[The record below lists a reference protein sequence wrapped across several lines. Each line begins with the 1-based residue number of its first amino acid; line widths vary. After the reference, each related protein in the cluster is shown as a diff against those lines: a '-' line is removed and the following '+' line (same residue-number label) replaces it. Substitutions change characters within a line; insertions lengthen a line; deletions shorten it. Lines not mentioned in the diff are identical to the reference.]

1 MLIFFIGAE
10 FLSMIIVVVYVGA
23 VAVLFLFVCMMLN
36 IKIEINNNI
45 FQNVISTILFGAL
58 LVLLIG
64 MLLFD
69 IFANIGLLSY
79 IDNIVWVDLF
89 MRQSNG
95 LVIGALIY
103 TFYMHWFLLAGFI
116 LLVAMVGAIVFNFN
130 T

>member
-89 MRQSNG
+89 MRQIKRFGNRSFDLYFLYA
-95 LVIGALIY
+95 LV
-103 TFYMHWFLLAGFI
+103 FYWLDLYC
-116 LLVAMVGAIVFNFN
+116 
-130 T
+130 